1 MHCMWAALVL
11 LLLYMLTVF
20 LGSRVLDIVLWC
32 TTEQGR
38 QLVDPFLLSV
48 RQLKQLL
55 ETRGVS
61 HTGYIEKQEL
71 AQLVQDSAD
80 VTTAE
85 VSELSAREQE
95 KLSST
100 SDSFEF
106 TGSAHFY
113 EQVEDT
119 KDSVWLVQV
128 IPAGRDS
135 QQAPLLDDYTWK
147 FVHNHVAPFAVRTGI
162 FNCNYGRRLCRSKG
176 WFEPLLLLALPRGTK
191 PKDRV
196 VLRTSQLNRPQAI
209 IEWLREEL
217 SIRVHKISDVEE
229 LEKDWLTDSSSKSS
243 RSSNDLSSSEVKVL
257 LLTHLIH
264 PPLFLAALSIKFTGR
279 IKFGM
284 FTLKKDES
292 ESLKKRV
299 GRTPSYVIT
308 TPEGVTIYGQRKGE
322 HFNFKSMNTFLR
334 SIQPE
339 INDIFLCSLLF
350 VNMIVLLQILQ
361 VSVDLWWKKIVS
373 TLWIIVSH
381 NLFLFWVWIF
391 VFGIRRWPLFG
402 VVTDSLLVFVRY
414 FWMSQLGTFV
424 RSDCQVISSHPVL
437 FIISFILFG
446 YVAKQFVSFRSSST
460 QTQQGTPD
468 QRTWWEVLPLD
479 CLFRPISTSPLSSST
494 SHIHPYVPMPG
505 PGPFD
510 TQLEEGIEMLI
521 ERLAVPNLW
530 LQSHSHNSDYIKDLP
545 VWKVPS
551 PTDEPDEEV
560 LLRMMDSNGNSD
572 RQPAAAACGE
582 DCAVCLEGYQIGE
595 TLCGLP
601 CGHCYHHQ
609 CLMLW
614 LQTDNHHCPICR
626 WPAYKTHPHQHKYHN
641 Q

>member
-1 MHCMWAALVL
+1 MWAALVV

-32 TTEQGR
+32 TTEQGQ

-71 AQLVQDSAD
+71 AQLVQESAD
-80 VTTAE
+80 VTAAE
-85 VSELSAREQE
+85 VSELSSKEQE
-95 KLSST
+95 RGLSAA
-100 SDSFEF
+100 DSFEF

-128 IPAGRDS
+128 IPAGKDS
-135 QQAPLLDDYTWK
+135 QQVPLLDDYSWK
-147 FVHNHVAPFAVRTGI
+147 LIQNHLTPFAVRTGI

-176 WFEPLLLLALPRGTK
+176 WFEPILLLALPRGTK

-196 VLRTSQLNRPQAI
+196 VLRSSQLTRPQAVLK
-209 IEWLREEL
+209 WLREEL
-217 SIRVHKISDVEE
+217 SIRVHKVSDFEE
-229 LEKDWLTDSSSKSS
+229 LEKDWLADFSSGKSSSSS
-243 RSSNDLSSSEVKVL
+243 LSDVKVL
-257 LLTHLIH
+257 LFTHLIH

-284 FTLKKDES
+284 FTVKKDES
-292 ESLKKRV
+292 DSIKKKV
-299 GRTPSYVIT
+299 GRMPSYVII
-308 TPEGVTIYGQRKGE
+308 TPEGVTVYGQKKGE

-334 SIQPE
+334 SVQPE
-339 INDIFLCSLLF
+339 INDIFICSLFL
-350 VNMIVLLQILQ
+350 VNMVVLLQILQ
-361 VSVDLWWKKIVS
+361 VSVDFWWKRVVG

-391 VFGIRRWPLFG
+391 IFGIRRWPLFSI
-402 VVTDSLLVFVRY
+402 VTEHLLVLVRY
-414 FWMSQLGTFV
+414 FWMSQLGTLV
-424 RSDCQVISSHPVL
+424 RSDCQLVSEHPVL
-437 FIISFILFG
+437 FFLSFCLFG
-446 YVAKQFVSFRSSST
+446 YFGKHFVSFNSSSS
-460 QTQQGTPD
+460 QTQQGVSD

-479 CLFRPISTSPLSSST
+479 CLFRPISTSASSPLTPSST
-494 SHIHPYVPMPG
+494 PHSLPYVSVSG
-505 PGPFD
+505 PGPLD
-510 TQLEEGIEMLI
+510 MQLEEGIEMLI

-530 LQSHSHNSDYIKDLP
+530 LQSHSHNNDYIKDLP
-545 VWKVPS
+545 IWKIPS
-551 PTDEPDEEV
+551 PVDEPEEEV
-560 LLRMMDSNGNSD
+560 LLRMMDNSGNGNKLSAM
-572 RQPAAAACGE
+572 AAWGE
-582 DCAVCLEGYQIGE
+582 DCAVCLESYKVGDVM
-595 TLCGLP
+595 CGLP

-609 CLMLW
+609 CLMTW

-626 WPAYKTHPHQHKYHN
+626 WPAYKSHPHQHKYHN